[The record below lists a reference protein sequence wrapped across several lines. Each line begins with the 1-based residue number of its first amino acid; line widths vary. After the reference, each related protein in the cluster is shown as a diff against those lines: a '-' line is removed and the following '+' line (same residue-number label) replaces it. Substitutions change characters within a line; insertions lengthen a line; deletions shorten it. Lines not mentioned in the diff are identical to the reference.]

1 VMRVRADGAKN
12 FGKALG
18 DGEHL
23 VMAAD
28 TGRNRD
34 KPLQAGCFGAGHNG
48 VELASKVVKVQ
59 VAMAVNEHG
68 VGYRWSPWVFA
79 LALRPGCVA
88 GRSASRSGGLWLEC
102 L

>member
-1 VMRVRADGAKN
+1 MTGARDKLLGGDVELLVRVMRVRADGAKN

-34 KPLQAGCFGAGHNG
+34 KPLQAGSFGAGHNG
-48 VELASKVVKVQ
+48 VELASKVVKV
-59 VAMAVNEHG
+59 
-68 VGYRWSPWVFA
+68 
-79 LALRPGCVA
+79 
-88 GRSASRSGGLWLEC
+88 
-102 L
+102 